1 MLLDIPKVEVDE
13 VESDR
18 EGNYRVTLHRTER
31 GTRGH
36 PCGHFIDHFYGE
48 GEWITLRP

>member
-18 EGNYRVTLHRTER
+18 EGNDRVTIHSTER
-31 GTRGH
+31 GT
-36 PCGHFIDHFYGE
+36 CGHKCGNFVDHFYG
-48 GEWITLRP
+48 